1 MTSVT
6 RLPRPPRRLS
16 AVPVSR
22 PRTAF
27 VLGGG
32 ASLSA
37 MQAGMLRALYER
49 DILPDLLVAT
59 SAGALNAAFVASR
72 PQAPETADQLAEVWH
87 ELRRDQIFPLS
98 LRALLVGLSGRR
110 DHLVPDRGL
119 RQLIARHVEFA
130 DLADAAIPVHV
141 LAFDLSA
148 RSEVL
153 FSQGPTL
160 DTLTAAAS
168 IPGVFPPVRIGERS
182 LVDGGVANNTPIS
195 HAVELGAERI
205 FVMSTRESHRA
216 PTRIPRGALGTAID
230 GLCQLSDGRL
240 QFDLVRY
247 SNDVEL
253 IVLPAP
259 NVHEVQPTDFS
270 ESKRLVTETLRAA
283 RAFLAHGEGD
293 CSSRRDRRMRP
304 RPLDTAD
311 ELPSVA

>member
-1 MTSVT
+1 MSG
-6 RLPRPPRRLS
+6 
-16 AVPVSR
+16 

-32 ASLSA
+32 ASLGA

-49 DILPDLLVAT
+49 GIFPDFLVAT

-72 PQAPETADQLAEVWH
+72 PQTADTADQLAEVWH
-87 ELRRDQIFPLS
+87 ELRREQIFPLS
-98 LRALLVGLSGRR
+98 LRALLVGLAGRR

-119 RQLIARHVEFA
+119 RHLLASHVEFT
-130 DLADAAIPVHV
+130 DVADAAIPLHV
-141 LAFDLSA
+141 VAFDLSA

-153 FSQGPTL
+153 FSQGPAL
-160 DTLTAAAS
+160 EILTAAAS

-195 HAVELGAERI
+195 HAVELGAERV
-205 FVMSTRESHRA
+205 FVMSTRESQQA
-216 PTRIPRGALGTAID
+216 PARMPRGALATAMD
-230 GLCQLSDGRL
+230 GLCQLGDARL
-240 QFDLVRY
+240 QLDLDRH

-259 NVHEVQPTDFS
+259 NVLGVEPTNFS
-270 ESKRLVTETLRAA
+270 HSKRLIKESLSATRAFLDHGDGNRAA
-283 RAFLAHGEGD
+283 RRELRVVPPSLE
-293 CSSRRDRRMRP
+293 
-304 RPLDTAD
+304 TAD

>member
-6 RLPRPPRRLS
+6 RVPRPPRRLR
-16 AVPVSR
+16 AAPVGR

-32 ASLSA
+32 ASLGA

-49 DILPDLLVAT
+49 DILPDFLVAT

-72 PQAPETADQLAEVWH
+72 PQTPGTADQLAEVWR

-98 LRALLVGLSGRR
+98 LRALLVGLSGHR

-119 RQLIARHVEFA
+119 RQLVARHVEFA
-130 DLADAAIPVHV
+130 DLADAAIPVHI
-141 LAFDLSA
+141 LAFDVSA

-153 FSQGPTL
+153 FSQGSTL

-182 LVDGGVANNTPIS
+182 LVDGGVTNNTPIS
-195 HAVELGAERI
+195 HAVELGAERV
-205 FVMSTRESHRA
+205 FVMSTRESQRP
-216 PTRIPRGALGTAID
+216 PTRIPRGALATAID
-230 GLCQLSDGRL
+230 GLSQLSDGRL
-240 QFDLVRY
+240 QLDLARY

-270 ESKRLVTETLRAA
+270 QAKRLIDETLSTA
-283 RAFLAHGEGD
+283 RAFLAHGDGSHSPRGD
-293 CSSRRDRRMRP
+293 LWLVPPS
-304 RPLDTAD
+304 LDAAD

>member
-6 RLPRPPRRLS
+6 RVPTQLRRPS
-16 AVPVSR
+16 GTASSR

-32 ASLSA
+32 ASLGA
-37 MQAGMLRALYER
+37 MQAGMLCALYER
-49 DILPDLLVAT
+49 GIYPDFLVAT

-72 PQAPETADQLAEVWH
+72 PQTADTADQLAEVWH

-98 LRALLVGLSGRR
+98 LRALLVGVAGRR

-119 RQLIARHVEFA
+119 RQLVARHIEFA
-130 DLADAAIPVHV
+130 NLADAAIPVHV

-148 RSEVL
+148 RGEVL
-153 FSQGPTL
+153 FSEGPTV
-160 DTLTAAAS
+160 DILTAAAS

-182 LVDGGVANNTPIS
+182 LVDGGVTNNTPIS

-216 PTRIPRGALGTAID
+216 PTRIPRGALETAID

-240 QFDLVRY
+240 QLDLARY
-247 SNDVEL
+247 SDDVEL

-259 NVHEVQPTDFS
+259 NVLEVQPTDFS
-270 ESKRLVTETLRAA
+270 QSKRLIDETLSTA
-283 RAFLAHGEGD
+283 RAFLAHGD
-293 CSSRRDRRMRP
+293 ATHLPRRDLWLVP
-304 RPLDTAD
+304 PLLDAAD